1 MRSIYLKSRL
11 FIFLGCIIVTFL
23 ISFAFPVLYNVALV
37 ALYVLIAL
45 VIIDLIILFVIG
57 GRVSA
62 SRQVNGRLS
71 LGDDQSI
78 TYNVINESSIDVK
91 AEVVDELASQF
102 QHRNTVG
109 DFRVLKGK
117 AIESN
122 FPIKPVTRGIYS
134 FGNLH
139 LYISTP
145 FLSLVEVKHSIE
157 QSEDVKVIPS
167 IIQMKKYEL
176 QVFSKTARNSGIR
189 RIRQIGENDEFEHIR
204 AYSQGDNIKAIN
216 WKASSRLNSL
226 MINQYQNTKS
236 QNVYCIID
244 KGRAMKMPFN
254 DLTLLDYAIN
264 STLVISNI
272 VLKKYDRVGLI
283 TYSNKIGSV
292 VKAES
297 VRNQLEKVSN
307 RLYHQKTEFKES
319 NLELLNIT
327 IRKKIS
333 RRSILILFTNFENQ
347 NDLKRNLQYLKSINR
362 KHLLLVI
369 FFINTELIETSEMT
383 CKTRDEIYL
392 KTFAQR
398 ALIEKEKIKMEL
410 NSNGI
415 QAILTK
421 PEDLSI
427 NVINKYLEIKAKRML

>member
-1 MRSIYLKSRL
+1 MKSIYLKNRL
-11 FIFLGCIIVTFL
+11 FTLLGCIIVVFI
-23 ISFAFPVLYNVALV
+23 ISFAYPVLYKVALV
-37 ALYVLIAL
+37 TLYVLIVL
-45 VIIDLIILFVIG
+45 VIIDAIILLFVRKKI
-57 GRVSA
+57 SA
-62 SRQVNGRLS
+62 SRELNERLS
-71 LGDDQSI
+71 LGDNQSI
-78 TYNVINESSIDVK
+78 VYAFGNEAPLDLNVEI
-91 AEVVDELASQF
+91 VDELPIQF
-102 QHRNTVG
+102 QHRDTIDQFKLEKAKTVETT
-109 DFRVLKGK
+109 FY
-117 AIESN
+117 
-122 FPIKPVTRGIYS
+122 IKPVTRGIYS
-134 FGNLH
+134 FGNLN
-139 LYISTP
+139 LYLSTP
-145 FLSLVEVKHSIE
+145 ILSLVELKESFEIP
-157 QSEDVKVIPS
+157 EDVKVIPS

-236 QNVYCIID
+236 QNVYCIVD

-254 DLTLLDYAIN
+254 ELTLLDYAIN

-283 TYSNKIGSV
+283 TFSNKIGSI

-297 VRNQLEKVSN
+297 VRNQLEKISN
-307 RLYHQKTEFKES
+307 RLYYQKTEFKES
-319 NLELLNIT
+319 SLELLNIT

-333 RRSILILFTNFENQ
+333 RRSILVFFTNFENQ
-347 NDLKRNLQYLKSINR
+347 NDLKRNLPYLKAINN

-369 FFINTELIETSEMT
+369 FFINTELIETSQMQ

-398 ALIEKEKIKMEL
+398 ALVEKEKIKMEL

>member
-1 MRSIYLKSRL
+1 MKSIYLKNRL
-11 FIFLGCIIVTFL
+11 FIFLGCIIVVFL
-23 ISFAFPVLYNVALV
+23 ISFAYPILYNVAMV
-37 ALYVLIAL
+37 ALYILIGL
-45 VIIDLIILFVIG
+45 IIIDLVILFIM
-57 GRVSA
+57 RNKITA
-62 SRQVNGRLS
+62 FRDINERLS
-71 LGDDQSI
+71 LGDDQAI
-78 TYNVINESSIDVK
+78 TYTISNKSSINLNI
-91 AEVVDELASQF
+91 EVVDELAAQF
-102 QHRNTVG
+102 QHRSTIG
-109 DFRVLKGK
+109 DFEVDRDKT
-117 AIESN
+117 IETHFS
-122 FPIKPVTRGIYS
+122 ITPVTRGIYS
-134 FGNLH
+134 FGNLN
-139 LYISTP
+139 LFISTRL
-145 FLSLVEVKHSIE
+145 LSLVELRHVIE
-157 QSEDVKVIPS
+157 QEQDVKVIPS

-204 AYSQGDNIKAIN
+204 SYSQGDNIKAIN
-216 WKASSRLNSL
+216 WKASSRLNTL

-283 TYSNKIGSV
+283 TFSDKIGSI

-327 IRKKIS
+327 VRKKIS
-333 RRSILILFTNFENQ
+333 RRSIVVMFTNFENQ
-347 NDLKRNLQYLKSINR
+347 NDLKRNLPYLKSINK

-369 FFINTELIETSEMT
+369 FFINTELIETSEMH

-398 ALIEKEKIKMEL
+398 ALVEKEKIKMEL
-410 NSNGI
+410 NTNGI

>member
-1 MRSIYLKSRL
+1 MKSIYLKNRL
-11 FIFLGCIIVTFL
+11 FIILGCIIVVFL
-23 ISFAFPVLYNVALV
+23 ISFAYPAVYK
-37 ALYVLIAL
+37 IAL
-45 VIIDLIILFVIG
+45 WSLYLLLGLVCVDLIILFILRNRVIAA
-57 GRVSA
+57 RFIN
-62 SRQVNGRLS
+62 QRLS
-71 LGDDQSI
+71 LGDTQEIVYTIENNSALNL
-78 TYNVINESSIDVK
+78 NVEL
-91 AEVVDELASQF
+91 ADELASQL
-102 QHRNTVG
+102 QHRATIGSFIVG
-109 DFRVLKGK
+109 DKKTVQSPFS
-117 AIESN
+117 IT
-122 FPIKPVTRGIYS
+122 PVTRGVYS
-134 FGNLH
+134 FGDLH

-145 FLSLVEVKHSIE
+145 FLSLVEIKRTVV
-157 QSEDVKVIPS
+157 QSVDVKVIPS

-189 RIRQIGENDEFEHIR
+189 RIRQVGENDEFEHIR
-204 AYSQGDNIKAIN
+204 AYAQGDNIKAIN
-216 WKASSRLNSL
+216 WKASSRLNIL
-226 MINQYQNTKS
+226 MINQFQNTKS
-236 QNVYCIID
+236 QNVYCIVD
-244 KGRAMKMPFN
+244 KGRSMKMPFN

-283 TYSNKIGSV
+283 TYSNKIGSI

-297 VRNQLEKVSN
+297 VRNQLEKISN
-307 RLYHQKTEFKES
+307 RLYYQKTEFKES
-319 NLELLNIT
+319 SLELLHVT

-333 RRSILILFTNFENQ
+333 RRSILVFFTNFENQ
-347 NDLKRNLQYLKSINR
+347 NDLKRNLPYLKSINK

-369 FFINTELIETSEMT
+369 FFINTELIETSQMT
-383 CKTRDEIYL
+383 CRTRDEIYL

>member
-1 MRSIYLKSRL
+1 L
-11 FIFLGCIIVTFL
+11 LGCIIVVFI
-23 ISFAFPVLYNVALV
+23 ISFAYPVLYKVALV
-37 ALYVLIAL
+37 ALYVLIVL
-45 VIIDLIILFVIG
+45 VIIDAIILFFVRKKI
-57 GRVSA
+57 SA
-62 SRQVNGRLS
+62 SRELNERLS
-71 LGDDQSI
+71 LGDNQSI
-78 TYNVINESSIDVK
+78 VYTFGNEAPLDLNVEI
-91 AEVVDELASQF
+91 VDELPIQF
-102 QHRNTVG
+102 QHRDTIDQFRIEKAKTVETT
-109 DFRVLKGK
+109 FH
-117 AIESN
+117 
-122 FPIKPVTRGIYS
+122 IKPVTRGIYS
-134 FGNLH
+134 FGNLN
-139 LYISTP
+139 LYLSTP
-145 FLSLVEVKHSIE
+145 ILSLVELK
-157 QSEDVKVIPS
+157 QSFEIAEDVKVIPS

-236 QNVYCIID
+236 QNVYCIVD

-254 DLTLLDYAIN
+254 ELTLLDYAIN

-283 TYSNKIGSV
+283 TFSNKIGSI

-297 VRNQLEKVSN
+297 VRNQLEKISN
-307 RLYHQKTEFKES
+307 RLYYQKTEFKES
-319 NLELLNIT
+319 SLELLNIT

-333 RRSILILFTNFENQ
+333 RRSILVFFTNFENQ
-347 NDLKRNLQYLKSINR
+347 NDLKRNLPYLKAINK

-369 FFINTELIETSEMT
+369 FFINTELIETSQMQ

-398 ALIEKEKIKMEL
+398 ALVEKEKIKMEL